1 MSAFWSGHVGAA
13 AGCCLLLSERCVC
26 VLWSGL
32 AGAAAGCRCRVLL
45 SERCVRLE
53 TGMLMQ
59 LQRAVAGCC
68 FMGAVRLELAY
79 AAGPLQGAAAGA
91 ACGCCCH
98 SGVRFGAGMLVPLQ
112 LSVRRALSSCALERA
127 CWPQGAT
134 ARCCLRG
141 CVCVCVCLWFPQ
153 VGVFDLVLF
162 FKDLIP
168 PGTTRGL

>member
-1 MSAFWSGHVGAA
+1 MLVPLQGAA
-13 AGCCLLLSERCVC
+13 CCCQRGVCVC

-91 ACGCCCH
+91 ACGCCCQWCALW
-98 SGVRFGAGMLVPLQ
+98 SGHAGATAVERAACAFELRFGAGMLAAGCHCKVL
-112 LSVRRALSSCALERA
+112 LE
-127 CWPQGAT
+127 G
-134 ARCCLRG
+134 
-141 CVCVCVCLWFPQ
+141 VCVCACACGSPRL
-153 VGVFDLVLF
+153 GS
-162 FKDLIP
+162 LI
-168 PGTTRGL
+168 

>member
-13 AGCCLLLSERCVC
+13 AGCCLLLSERCVCVC

-79 AAGPLQGAAAGA
+79 AAGPLQVLLAGA
-91 ACGCCCH
+91 A
-98 SGVRFGAGMLVPLQ
+98 VTV
-112 LSVRRALSSCALERA
+112 VCALERA
-127 CWPQGAT
+127 YWCH
-134 ARCCLRG
+134 CS
-141 CVCVCVCLWFPQ
+141 
-153 VGVFDLVLF
+153 
-162 FKDLIP
+162 
-168 PGTTRGL
+168 

>member
-1 MSAFWSGHVGAA
+1 MLVPLQGAA
-13 AGCCLLLSERCVC
+13 CCCQRGVC
-26 VLWSGL
+26 ALWSGL

-45 SERCVRLE
+45 SERCVL
-53 TGMLMQ
+53 
-59 LQRAVAGCC
+59 
-68 FMGAVRLELAY
+68 RLELAY

-134 ARCCLRG
+134 ARCCLR
-141 CVCVCVCLWFPQ
+141 VLLSEWCVCVCLWFPQ
-153 VGVFDLVLF
+153 IGVFDLVLF